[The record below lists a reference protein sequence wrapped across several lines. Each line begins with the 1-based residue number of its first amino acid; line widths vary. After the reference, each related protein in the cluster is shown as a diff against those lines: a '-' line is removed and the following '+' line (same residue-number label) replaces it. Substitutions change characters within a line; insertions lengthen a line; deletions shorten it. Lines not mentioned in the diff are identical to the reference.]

1 MLVDLYEDLK
11 KNIID
16 KKDYKSIKQIYTD
29 RIEISEKAV
38 KNLKKEIDVISSGNK
53 NSFSIYE
60 SIANNGG
67 FTELSRKIIVSLI
80 DKIYLNGK
88 NDISI
93 VFKFDEDV
101 RLMENYIS
109 KLPKETG
116 VCWYGEKKQK
126 NIKQRYSEWDS

>member
-16 KKDYKSIKQIYTD
+16 EKDYKSIKQMYAD
-29 RIEISEKAV
+29 RIETSEKVV
-38 KNLKKEIDVISSGNK
+38 KNLQKEIDVISSENK
-53 NSFSIYE
+53 STFSIYE
-60 SIANNGG
+60 NIANNDG

-101 RLMENYIS
+101 RLMKDYIS
-109 KLPKETG
+109 KLPSGLQKESE
-116 VCWYGEKKQK
+116 VC
-126 NIKQRYSEWDS
+126 